1 MVAALDIG
9 NTNTKIKIFSDTPP
23 DYSFL
28 DFNFNKSTPFFCL
41 EDLKSIPLVK
51 AFVVSSVVDNLN
63 PLLIKE
69 AQKRNIPCYFINQ
82 EIKVGIDFSFYQSAM
97 GPDRVSSA
105 LGALSQY
112 PLPFCVVDM
121 GTATTFSVV
130 NNQGV
135 YKGGFILPGV
145 KTMLKSLSAF
155 THRLPELD
163 LTTTPQTFLGLN
175 TQENILNGV
184 YYFAQEGL
192 KGILNTLLN
201 TYPSLTIIGSGGVGK
216 LFKEHFNF
224 YDSILIF
231 KGLRKAYNAYF
242 KVGELVKC

>member
-1 MVAALDIG
+1 MVAAFDIG
-9 NTNTKIKIFSDTPP
+9 NTNTKIKIFTNTLPNDF
-23 DYSFL
+23 FL
-28 DFNFNKSTPFFCL
+28 DFDFNKTTLSFCL
-41 EDLKSIPLVK
+41 EDLKEIPLVK
-51 AFVVSSVVDNLN
+51 AFVVSSVVDNVN
-63 PLLIKE
+63 PLLIQE
-69 AQKRNIPCYFINQ
+69 AQKRNIPCFFISQ
-82 EIKVGIDFSFYQSAM
+82 EVKAGIDFSLYQSAM
-97 GPDRVSSA
+97 GSDRVSSA

-121 GTATTFSVV
+121 GTATTFSVI

-135 YKGGFILPGV
+135 YEGGFILPGV

-155 THRLPELD
+155 TYKLPNLD
-163 LTTTPQTFLGLN
+163 LIKAPQNFLGLN

-192 KGILNTLLN
+192 KGVLNTLLN

-231 KGLRKAYNAYF
+231 KGLRKAYNDYF
-242 KVGELVKC
+242 KVGEF